1 MKLQRRGRGA
11 VGPWLGLL
19 LPAFLC
25 LAPAVAQDDYQ
36 LRITDEETE
45 PLIQEGASWPED
57 APLPSEDDVFREATF
72 QEPALRVVPRGA
84 PAPTPRPAEAGALEE
99 DLFSGELPLSRSL
112 LSGERFGRAAGV
124 TADAFRRGEA
134 VSRNTTD
141 AGALLGQSPS
151 ALGLGVQ
158 RRNPIVNDPRIRGSR
173 IGSLAASGSYW
184 VPARMDL
191 DSTLSKIDSQI
202 LSDVVTI
209 KGPYA
214 VQYGPGFSFI
224 DFELQPTPRCEEA
237 LGIGGSTGF
246 DYRGNGQQ
254 WSGRQTLWGGAAD
267 WGFRAGYG
275 HRTGNDYTAGNGQFV
290 AASYHSRDLE
300 VALGRDFDA
309 GRHVEFRYLR
319 LDQTGVELPG
329 QAFDIDWLCTDGYE
343 LSYAAE
349 EQLSAD
355 RLTLDAWY
363 NRTRLDGN
371 AQNASKRAQFPYY
384 DFIKFKGFTDV
395 DSMSAGF
402 RLAASWEGEPD
413 ERLTVGVDLRCVEQE
428 LNEITSGRVGF
439 EIWRDANSPVP
450 RSAIVDP
457 GLFVEWGVVPGE
469 DWSVTAGARFGIAG
483 ADVLADL
490 AQLAS
495 LGTRSAPY
503 SPISLADIVG
513 SGDFSQTYAMGAAYL
528 AARHEINPCWT
539 AELAVGYAERPP
551 TLTELYAAETF
562 MFVLQN
568 GLNTVTGDPLLK
580 REKLLQVDAGLSFQT
595 GPVRGRVGVFC
606 AWAWDYVTFE
616 NLGVVRGPP
625 YGEVEQVQLKFV
637 NTDLATFAG
646 AEGILQWEC
655 RTWLTPFATL
665 SYVEGTDQT
674 RTGDFATRR
683 AEPGSPSERISGFS
697 RGAFSGISGDAEEPL
712 PSIVPLEGRFGL
724 RFHEPAEVPRW
735 SVELAAR
742 AVAAQRRIAAS
753 LLEVPSAGFTVW
765 DLRGYWRIKE
775 HLLALGG
782 IENFTDKNYREHLNF
797 TSQNGLI
804 QVFQPGLNAYVG
816 ARLEY

>member
-1 MKLQRRGRGA
+1 MPLTEEHA
-11 VGPWLGLL
+11 TWPDNTLL
-19 LPAFLC
+19 L
-25 LAPAVAQDDYQ
+25 
-36 LRITDEETE
+36 
-45 PLIQEGASWPED
+45 
-57 APLPSEDDVFREATF
+57 SEDDVFRAATF

-84 PAPTPRPAEAGALEE
+84 PAATARPAEAGALEE

-134 VSRNTTD
+134 VSRNSTD
-141 AGALLGQSPS
+141 AGSLLGQSPS

-158 RRNPIVNDPRIRGSR
+158 RRNPIVNDPRVRGSR
-173 IGSLAASGSYW
+173 IGSLAASGSHW

-191 DSTLSKIDSQI
+191 DSMLSKIDSQI

-224 DFELQPTPRCEEA
+224 DFELQLAPRFEDA
-237 LGIGGSTGF
+237 FGIGGSTGF
-246 DYRGNGQQ
+246 DYRANGQQ

-275 HRTGNDYTAGNGQFV
+275 HRTGNDYTAGNGQSV
-290 AASYHSRDLE
+290 AASYNSWDWE

-309 GRHVEFRYLR
+309 GQHVEFRFLR

-329 QAFDIDWLCTDGYE
+329 QAFDIDWLGTDGYE

-349 EQLSAD
+349 EQRYAD

-402 RLAASWEGEPD
+402 RLAATWDGEPD
-413 ERLTVGVDLRCVEQE
+413 ERLTAGVDLRCVEQE

-457 GLFVEWGVVPGE
+457 GLFVEYGLAPGE

-483 ADVLADL
+483 ADVLADP

-495 LGTRSAPY
+495 LGTRSEPY
-503 SPISLADIVG
+503 RPISLADIVG
-513 SGDFSQTYAMGAAYL
+513 SDDFSQTYAMWAAYL
-528 AARHEINPCWT
+528 AARHEINPCWN

-580 REKLLQVDAGLSFQT
+580 RERLLQADAGLSFET
-595 GPVRGRVGVFC
+595 GPFRGRVGGFY

-637 NTDLATFAG
+637 NTDLATFVG

-655 RTWLTPFATL
+655 HTWLTPFATL
-665 SYVEGTDQT
+665 SYVAGTDQT
-674 RTGDFATRR
+674 RNGGFATRR
-683 AEPGSPSERISGFS
+683 AEPGSPSERIGGLS
-697 RGAFSGISGDAEEPL
+697 RGAFSGVAGNADEPL
-712 PSIVPLEGRFGL
+712 PGIVPLESRFGL
-724 RFHEPAEVPRW
+724 RFHEPAEAPRW
-735 SVELAAR
+735 SIELAAR
-742 AVAAQRRIAAS
+742 AVAAQGRVAAS

-765 DLRGYWRIKE
+765 DLRGYWRITE
-775 HLLALGG
+775 HLLALAG
-782 IENFTDKNYREHLNF
+782 IENLTDKNYREHLNF
-797 TSQNGLI
+797 TSQNALI